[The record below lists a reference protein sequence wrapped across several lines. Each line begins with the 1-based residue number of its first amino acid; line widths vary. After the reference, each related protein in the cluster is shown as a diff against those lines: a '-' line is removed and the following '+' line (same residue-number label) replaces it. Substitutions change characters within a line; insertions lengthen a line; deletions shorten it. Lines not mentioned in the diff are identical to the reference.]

1 METLLFCY
9 GTKVSLK
16 LTYCISQQ
24 YSMPDIYEEE
34 ALYPI
39 SRGYGVSMARF
50 LETQPLS
57 IANDETEYFYRLFAV
72 L

>member
-50 LETQPLS
+50 LETQP
-57 IANDETEYFYRLFAV
+57 
-72 L
+72 